1 MLNIGLSPLKV
12 FKFMILSRQSLLNV
26 ESSASKNTV
35 SPDDYYITM
44 QFTYCDKMLLKN
56 ISSLK
61 NFLKVLK
68 NGDTEALAQS
78 HYQVKKSL

>member
-12 FKFMILSRQSLLNV
+12 FKFMILSRQSLMNV
-26 ESSASKNTV
+26 ERSASKNTV

-61 NFLKVLK
+61 NFLKV
-68 NGDTEALAQS
+68 
-78 HYQVKKSL
+78 

>member
-1 MLNIGLSPLKV
+1 MLNIGLSPLKD

-56 ISSLK
+56 ISSRK
-61 NFLKVLK
+61 NFL
-68 NGDTEALAQS
+68 S
-78 HYQVKKSL
+78 FKKWRH